1 MSENLDGR
9 DGGSIRVRVGVA
21 VVQDG
26 RILLVPHYDTD
37 VGPVQWCIPAG
48 RLEPGESLEDAAKRE
63 FEEET
68 GLRVGGCR
76 LLDVSEVILPERP
89 YHSITIT
96 FSGTIEEGQIRS
108 EPDHRYG
115 EKTPRWL
122 SREELAALAYHP
134 EGSVEK
140 ALDLIRDADRS
151 GSQVRSGSR

>member
-1 MSENLDGR
+1 MSKSR
-9 DGGSIRVRVGVA
+9 DRRDATIRIRVGVA

-37 VGPVQWCIPAG
+37 ADPVQWCIPAG

-63 FEEET
+63 FVEET
-68 GLRVGGCR
+68 GLWAEDFR

-96 FSGTIEEGQIRS
+96 FLGTVEGGQIRP

-122 SREELAALAYHP
+122 SVEELASLACHP
-134 EGSVEK
+134 ESTVEK
-140 ALDLIRDADRS
+140 ALALCRDS
-151 GSQVRSGSR
+151 GPPAS